1 MTYLSDI
8 SVKTLEQSHNEESS
22 DSSEDE
28 DDDED
33 EELEKNGTGKPSG
46 KNVFSFPQPAPKDM
60 SNGHSRQ
67 RNAPNRR
74 TKQKGYWQNFLSGL
88 LEK

>member
-1 MTYLSDI
+1 M
-8 SVKTLEQSHNEESS
+8 KTLEQSHNEESS
-22 DSSEDE
+22 DSSEDD

-33 EELEKNGTGKPSG
+33 EEPEKNDTENPGS
-46 KNVFSFPQPAPKDM
+46 KNVFSYPPTAPKDM

-88 LEK
+88 LEKYVVLPWH